1 MAPPPSASTERET
14 MTTRRSVLVTGGAGF
29 IGSHTVL
36 QLLREGFHVSII
48 DNLDNSVPEALDR
61 VRALAGPALAQNL
74 RFFLV
79 KTLALSLL
87 FYLSPFSFSLSR
99 L

>member
-1 MAPPPSASTERET
+1 MAPPPSSSASTERET

-74 RFFLV
+74 RFFLGDLRSKEDLEKV
-79 KTLALSLL
+79 
-87 FYLSPFSFSLSR
+87 FSSKR
-99 L
+99 YDA